1 MSKLP
6 NYCKYLFLFSGRLR
20 RRRGGLRL
28 TTWLIHYKKPDS
40 HPAVLL
46 NSFKFCPPVVFIW
59 FWLFIS
65 CLRERSVECVWVGG
79 LRLRYYNFFPII
91 AFHFFSTIKLIY
103 TLVYQPWNSYF
114 LSVFWDMN
122 LSQTV
127 SNHIIGIWVILGKF
141 IHACENFTFHL
152 QTEKRC
158 KICEWD
164 GVFTQCINSLKI
176 AIIIY
181 RCIINSTSMMLTNE
195 IEHNMQQWNY

>member
-1 MSKLP
+1 MHCVNTPSHSQILH
-6 NYCKYLFLFSGRLR
+6 LFSVCRWNVKL
-20 RRRGGLRL
+20 
-28 TTWLIHYKKPDS
+28 S
-40 HPAVLL
+40 HACI
-46 NSFKFCPPVVFIW
+46 NFS
-59 FWLFIS
+59 
-65 CLRERSVECVWVGG
+65 CVWVGG

-176 AIIIY
+176 ARGNNCSKVDIPTCKLI
-181 RCIINSTSMMLTNE
+181 L
-195 IEHNMQQWNY
+195 W

>member
-1 MSKLP
+1 M
-6 NYCKYLFLFSGRLR
+6 
-20 RRRGGLRL
+20 RL
-28 TTWLIHYKKPDS
+28 TAWLIHYKKPDS

-59 FWLFIS
+59 FWLFLS
-65 CLRERSVECVWVGG
+65 CLRERSFECVWVGFEAEIIQ
-79 LRLRYYNFFPII
+79 FFSNYSFP
-91 AFHFFSTIKLIY
+91 FVSTIKLMY

-141 IHACENFTFHL
+141 INTCENLTFHL
-152 QTEKRC
+152 QTGKRC

-176 AIIIY
+176 AVIIY
-181 RCIINSTSMMLTNE
+181 RCIIQSTSMMLTNE
-195 IEHNMQQWNY
+195 IEHYMQVN